1 MGFTLPLLCN
11 IQNSLIELSSSLV
24 YSYSMCSVNLDV
36 YAMLSLY
43 LGLISCMIRCGKTSR
58 LRHWFQYSH
67 VCSSV
72 MSVHPKG
79 GGSARGIRV
88 SLISVD
94 VVSGLI
100 SVAGCSSIP
109 WLDEV
114 GGRW

>member
-11 IQNSLIELSSSLV
+11 IQNSLIELSFSLV
-24 YSYSMCSVNLDV
+24 YSYSICSVYSDL

-43 LGLISCMIRCGKTSR
+43 LGLISCMIRGGKTFR
-58 LRHWFQYSH
+58 LRHRFQYMY

-72 MSVHPKG
+72 MSIRLKG
-79 GGSARGIRV
+79 GGSAWGIRV

-100 SVAGCSSIP
+100 SVAGCGSIP